1 MAASVTLPPPGPAR
15 EFYCRVSPGR
25 PPPDT
30 PTDRAHRKNQARRT
44 ALTPARPC
52 SPLLAPARHCRLGC
66 RGCRAPARPR
76 RCATTNC
83 TSWARTNDQNVPDPN
98 AAPTRPRPR
107 LDLQCARYWPLTTH
121 LPRPRGAPPQPAYP
135 PIAPLEAPR
144 PPLAYRAALAC
155 HAATAPPALQPN
167 QLCISQHTLDRD
179 RPGAGKGSGARIQG
193 TTPSGGRA
201 ENSGPVGRLLAP
213 DSSPKSPTPVA

>member
-30 PTDRAHRKNQARRT
+30 PTDRAHRKKFGA
-44 ALTPARPC
+44 PHCSDPC
-52 SPLLAPARHCRLGC
+52 SPLLATARHCRLGC

-98 AAPTRPRPR
+98 AAPTRPRRR
-107 LDLQCARYWPLTTH
+107 LDLQYAQNWPLIKHYSFAEATRRPSTASLPSYRATRSPAAASR
-121 LPRPRGAPPQPAYP
+121 LPRCPRLPPHR
-135 PIAPLEAPR
+135 PR
-144 PPLAYRAALAC
+144 SSLTSSASRNTHMTGTDQA
-155 HAATAPPALQPN
+155 QEK
-167 QLCISQHTLDRD
+167 
-179 RPGAGKGSGARIQG
+179 GAGPESKGPPR
-193 TTPSGGRA
+193 RA
-201 ENSGPVGRLLAP
+201 EELRTQVQ
-213 DSSPKSPTPVA
+213 

>member
-30 PTDRAHRKNQARRT
+30 PTDRAHRKKFGA
-44 ALTPARPC
+44 PHCSDPC

-66 RGCRAPARPR
+66 RGCRAPARY
-76 RCATTNC
+76 ATTNC

-107 LDLQCARYWPLTTH
+107 LDLPMRTNWPLINQY
-121 LPRPRGAPPQPAYP
+121 LSLICRGHAAPP
-135 PIAPLEAPR
+135 
-144 PPLAYRAALAC
+144 
-155 HAATAPPALQPN
+155 HAATASLPSYRATRRPAAASRLPRCPRRPPHRPRSSLTSFVLQQLQPN
-167 QLCISQHTLDRD
+167 QPC
-179 RPGAGKGSGARIQG
+179 
-193 TTPSGGRA
+193 
-201 ENSGPVGRLLAP
+201 AP
-213 DSSPKSPTPVA
+213 A

>member
-1 MAASVTLPPPGPAR
+1 MAASVTLPPPGPVR

-30 PTDRAHRKNQARRT
+30 PTDRAHRKNSARRT

-52 SPLLAPARHCRLGC
+52 SPLLATVASVAEAAAHPRARG
-66 RGCRAPARPR
+66 

-107 LDLQCARYWPLTTH
+107 FDLQYAQKWPLIKHYSFAEATRRPSTASLPSYRATRSPAAASR
-121 LPRPRGAPPQPAYP
+121 LPRCPRLPPHR
-135 PIAPLEAPR
+135 PR
-144 PPLAYRAALAC
+144 SSLTSSASR
-155 HAATAPPALQPN
+155 N
-167 QLCISQHTLDRD
+167 TLMTGTDQAQEK
-179 RPGAGKGSGARIQG
+179 GAGPESKGPPR
-193 TTPSGGRA
+193 RA
-201 ENSGPVGRLLAP
+201 EEL
-213 DSSPKSPTPVA
+213 

>member
-1 MAASVTLPPPGPAR
+1 MGILHNLCSREKTRTHEDKERAPMAASVTLPPPGPAR

-30 PTDRAHRKNQARRT
+30 PTDRAHRKKFGA
-44 ALTPARPC
+44 PHCSDPC

-107 LDLQCARYWPLTTH
+107 LDLPMRTNWPLINQYLSLICRGHAAPPHGQPTLLSRHST
-121 LPRPRGAPPQPAYP
+121 PRGRLSPTALPSPA
-135 PIAPLEAPR
+135 A
-144 PPLAYRAALAC
+144 
-155 HAATAPPALQPN
+155 APPALQPN
-167 QLCISQHTLDRD
+167 QLC
-179 RPGAGKGSGARIQG
+179 
-193 TTPSGGRA
+193 
-201 ENSGPVGRLLAP
+201 AP
-213 DSSPKSPTPVA
+213 TAPA